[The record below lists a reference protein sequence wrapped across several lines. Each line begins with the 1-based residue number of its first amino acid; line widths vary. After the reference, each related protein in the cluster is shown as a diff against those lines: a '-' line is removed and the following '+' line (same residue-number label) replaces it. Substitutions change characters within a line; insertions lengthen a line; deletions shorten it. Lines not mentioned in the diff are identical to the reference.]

1 MKMKKGLL
9 FLAFGG
15 PRDEEEVG
23 EFIAQLKGEKFYPE
37 LLQEVLERY
46 RRIGGSP
53 YYAILERV
61 VSSIRRRIRGVEIEY
76 GVIYGHPPLEE
87 ALENLEKRG
96 VIEVVLFPLT
106 PYRSQ
111 QLLKGIER
119 LHKKAEELLLYLRG
133 VEPWFK
139 DPEYVRLWAI
149 RIRESL
155 FPKLKVSLLFTAH
168 SVPQESSL
176 QYLEDLEATVQALL
190 KLFPEIPWRMGFHSW
205 KEGWVGPSL
214 SEALKGLKGMG
225 SERVLVVPVGFVF
238 DHLET
243 LYDLDIALK
252 EQADFEGIVIERVP
266 CLNASE
272 DFLNFLTKRVYDAL
286 KK

>member
-1 MKMKKGLL
+1 
-9 FLAFGG
+9 
-15 PRDEEEVG
+15 VG

-119 LHKKAEELLLYLRG
+119 LHKKAEELLLYLKG

-214 SEALKGLKGMG
+214 SEALKGLKEMG

-252 EQADFEGIVIERVP
+252 EQADFEGIVMERVP

>member
-1 MKMKKGLL
+1 MKKGLL

>member
-1 MKMKKGLL
+1 MKKGLL

-214 SEALKGLKGMG
+214 SEALKGLKEMG

-252 EQADFEGIVIERVP
+252 EQADFEGIVMERVP

>member
-1 MKMKKGLL
+1 MKKGLL

-15 PRDEEEVG
+15 PRDEDEVEE
-23 EFIAQLKGEKFYPE
+23 FLTQLKGDKIHHE
-37 LLQEVLERY
+37 LFRDVIERY

-61 VSSIRRRIRGVEIEY
+61 VSSIKRRIRGAEIEY
-76 GVIYGHPPLEE
+76 GVIYGYPPLEE

-96 VIEVVLFPLT
+96 AIEIVLFPLT
-106 PYRSQ
+106 PYKSY
-111 QLLKGIER
+111 QLHKGIER
-119 LHKKAEELLLYLRG
+119 LYKKADELLLQLIEA
-133 VEPWFK
+133 EPWFK

-168 SVPQESSL
+168 SVPQESST
-176 QYLEDLEATVQALL
+176 QYLKDLEATVQALSN
-190 KLFPEIPWRMGFHSW
+190 LFPDIPWNIGFHSW
-205 KEGWVGPSL
+205 REGWVGPSL
-214 SEALKGLKGMG
+214 SEALKSLKKMG
-225 SERVLVVPVGFVF
+225 SERILVVPVGFLF

-243 LYDLDIALK
+243 LYDLDIVLK
-252 EQADFEGIVIERVP
+252 EEADSEGVVMERIP

>member
-214 SEALKGLKGMG
+214 SEALKGLKEMG

-252 EQADFEGIVIERVP
+252 EQADFEGIVMERVP

>member
-1 MKMKKGLL
+1 MKKGLL

-155 FPKLKVSLLFTAH
+155 FPKLKLSLLFTAH

-214 SEALKGLKGMG
+214 SEALKGLKEMG

-252 EQADFEGIVIERVP
+252 EQADFEGIVMERVP

>member
-1 MKMKKGLL
+1 MKKGLL

-76 GVIYGHPPLEE
+76 GVIYGRPPLEE